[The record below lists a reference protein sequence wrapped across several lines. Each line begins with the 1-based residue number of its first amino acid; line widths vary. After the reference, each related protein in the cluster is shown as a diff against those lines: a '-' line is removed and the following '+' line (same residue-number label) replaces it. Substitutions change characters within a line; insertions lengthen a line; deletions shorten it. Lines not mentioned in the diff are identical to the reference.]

1 MNDDFLQRIRVDPP
15 PRFIASL
22 KARLAQLERG
32 MQPRPMWRRGLFL
45 GSLIAATA
53 LASGLFLARR
63 MYDVSSS
70 AVPSSPSPNV
80 SSPNVDDRPR
90 AVSPLPADQAQSSVV
105 TPHPDVAAKT
115 GRVPGQLVIGAT
127 VAIAPTI
134 KMATGFM
141 TRNMNVSPP
150 FSEPEFSIMSENA
163 ALPALCDSNNPVDM
177 AVISRRVRPGEL
189 DACRRQNRHI
199 AEVKLGY
206 EAVVLV
212 RSKLYDDLKLN
223 SRSIFLALAREIPDP
238 LHPGQLVKNPNVTW
252 DQVDSAL
259 PSERIDVSG
268 PALSSETGIAFRD
281 LVLKPGCLAIPTIA
295 AMKEADPDRFEEI
308 CGAVRTDGVYR
319 AGEGDIPV
327 QRAGGSPFDLIGY
340 LQSNPEAIALLNAEA
355 IGLPGY
361 RDAQDSSFAMSS
373 LDGVVP
379 SRSTIYSGA
388 YPGARVV
395 YLYANTAQPL
405 IRYFVRAL
413 WSALND
419 HHDPTLISVD
429 VDDRNLLQQMMTLPD
444 LNL

>member
-115 GRVPGQLVIGAT
+115 CRVPGQFVIGAT
-127 VAIAPTI
+127 VAIAPAI

-177 AVISRRVRPGEL
+177 AVISR
-189 DACRRQNRHI
+189 
-199 AEVKLGY
+199 
-206 EAVVLV
+206 
-212 RSKLYDDLKLN
+212 
-223 SRSIFLALAREIPDP
+223 
-238 LHPGQLVKNPNVTW
+238 
-252 DQVDSAL
+252 
-259 PSERIDVSG
+259 
-268 PALSSETGIAFRD
+268 
-281 LVLKPGCLAIPTIA
+281 
-295 AMKEADPDRFEEI
+295 
-308 CGAVRTDGVYR
+308 
-319 AGEGDIPV
+319 
-327 QRAGGSPFDLIGY
+327 
-340 LQSNPEAIALLNAEA
+340 
-355 IGLPGY
+355 
-361 RDAQDSSFAMSS
+361 
-373 LDGVVP
+373 
-379 SRSTIYSGA
+379 
-388 YPGARVV
+388 
-395 YLYANTAQPL
+395 
-405 IRYFVRAL
+405 
-413 WSALND
+413 
-419 HHDPTLISVD
+419 
-429 VDDRNLLQQMMTLPD
+429 
-444 LNL
+444 

>member
-22 KARLAQLERG
+22 KARLAQLEHG
-32 MQPRPMWRRGLFL
+32 TQPRPVWRRGLFL

-63 MYDVSSS
+63 MYDVSPS
-70 AVPSSPSPNV
+70 AAPSSPSPGA
-80 SSPNVDDRPR
+80 SSPNVDEKPR
-90 AVSPLPADQAQSSVV
+90 AVSPLPAGQAQSNVV
-105 TPHPDVAAKT
+105 TPHPDEAAKSS
-115 GRVPGQLVIGAT
+115 RVPGQFVIGAT

-134 KMATGFM
+134 KMATGFV
-141 TRNMNVSPP
+141 TRNMNISPP
-150 FSEPEFSIMSENA
+150 FPEPAFSIMSENA
-163 ALPALCDSNNPVDM
+163 ALPALCDSHNAADLVVM
-177 AVISRRVRPGEL
+177 SRRVRPGEF
-189 DACRRQNRHI
+189 DTCRRQNRHI

-212 RSKLYDDLKLN
+212 RSKLYDDLKLD

-238 LHPGQLVKNPNVTW
+238 LHPEHLIRNPNVTW
-252 DQVDSAL
+252 DQVDPAL
-259 PSERIDVSG
+259 PIERIDVSG
-268 PALSSETGIAFRD
+268 PTLSSETGIAFRD

-295 AMKEADPDRFEEI
+295 AMKETDPDRFEEI
-308 CGAVRTDGVYR
+308 CGTLRTDGVYR
-319 AGEGDIPV
+319 AGDIPA
-327 QRAGGSPFDLIGY
+327 QLAGGSPFDLIGY

-355 IGLPGY
+355 IGLPGS
-361 RDAQDSSFAMSS
+361 REAQDSSFAMSS

-395 YLYANTAQPL
+395 YLYANTAQPQ

-413 WSALND
+413 WSAVNEG
-419 HHDPTLISVD
+419 HDPTLMSVD